1 MTIKFFFLIVQRTTG
16 THPTQA
22 GCAPGSVWT
31 LCVAQLV
38 TFSLRVVVEGSRI
51 LDLPEF
57 SFLIRN
63 RTAVTVQSARC
74 FFYRF
79 PKHGDFVAYK
89 SYKCRHVPERCR
101 ARGNN
106 DSDATGQGC
115 LKRHSF
121 LVTQVWNMQK
131 LYSGYGESPVGGRHN
146 VPHDCQQYARGF
158 VASQRTDGTRC

>member
-1 MTIKFFFLIVQRTTG
+1 M
-16 THPTQA
+16 
-22 GCAPGSVWT
+22 WT

-38 TFSLRVVVEGSRI
+38 TFSLRVVLEGSKI
-51 LDLPEF
+51 LDLHEF

-63 RTAVTVQSARC
+63 RTPVTVHTARC

-89 SYKCRHVPERCR
+89 SYKCRHVPDMCR

-106 DSDATGQGC
+106 DSDTSAQGC

-121 LVTQVWNMQK
+121 VVTPVCNMQK
-131 LYSGYGESPVGGRHN
+131 LYSGCGESPVGGRDN
-146 VPHDCQQYARGF
+146 VPHDFQLYACSF
-158 VASQRTDGTRC
+158 VAIQPTEGTRC